1 MENSKLRLIKIEY
14 DLTIEELDLL
24 LYRRLTDEQ
33 KTWTAKLSIDLPNE
47 SIVDE
52 NEIVY
57 DIILVD
63 FDTYDAIDN
72 MLSGLG
78 LSYRMVDISQT
89 YLDDPKKLSEV
100 LVSSI
105 DLYVKNNMLKK
116 IDQTREKLAKKSQW
130 LAVKADPSTSVEES
144 ALIDTIIASIDDV
157 AEAEV

>member
-1 MENSKLRLIKIEY
+1 MENSKLRLLKIEY

-52 NEIVY
+52 NELVY

-105 DLYVKNNMLKK
+105 DLYVKNNIDIDEVLDRIKEVGLKN
-116 IDQTREKLAKKSQW
+116 INGFEKKFLDMTYGDTSE
-130 LAVKADPSTSVEES
+130 STSNK
-144 ALIDTIIASIDDV
+144 TN
-157 AEAEV
+157 

>member
-1 MENSKLRLIKIEY
+1 MENSKLRLLKIEY

-52 NEIVY
+52 NELVY

-78 LSYRMVDISQT
+78 LNYRMVDISQT
-89 YLDDPKKLSEV
+89 YLNDPTKLSDV
-100 LVSSI
+100 IVNSI
-105 DLYVKNNMLKK
+105 DLYVKNNIDIDEVLDRIKEVGLKN
-116 IDQTREKLAKKSQW
+116 INGFEKKFLDMTYGDTSE
-130 LAVKADPSTSVEES
+130 STSNK
-144 ALIDTIIASIDDV
+144 TN
-157 AEAEV
+157 